1 MKELAISLLGT
12 IVGGWLI
19 FDGVHVL
26 VKGKY
31 FGQQDPGSWA
41 SAVKLLGINP
51 FSLGVPFIIL
61 GLIWFISSYGVFRHQ
76 SWGVLS
82 AFVVAIMSAW
92 YLPFGTVISVLVLV
106 LQNFLEKI
114 IKSQKLRLSLW

>member
-1 MKELAISLLGT
+1 MKELAISLLGA
-12 IVGGWLI
+12 IIGGWFT
-19 FDGVHVL
+19 FDGIHVL

-31 FGQQDPGSWA
+31 FGPLEPGPWA

-51 FSLGVPFIIL
+51 FSLGVPFIVL
-61 GLIWFISSYGVFRHQ
+61 GLIWFISSYGLFSHQ

-82 AFVVAIMSAW
+82 TFMVAIMSIW

-106 LQNFLEKI
+106 LLW
-114 IKSQKLRLSLW
+114 LR